1 MDRYN
6 NDGIRGQIE
15 YVDAPADMPT
25 MLAHVDQNIGRILRD
40 SKEQQFLLIKFMKS
54 QREGLLL
61 PERNDWFTVY
71 DRSTTNNTNS
81 WHIHAGVVI
90 FSPEQEEATVPTG
103 ITTQRNYDHT
113 KRLLGYR
120 EIGAD
125 KPQELM
131 ELNERL
137 PAFWTDEVSS
147 SGHVLIIPTGELHAK
162 KTVPENHAAA
172 PGMLHRLW
180 LNNI

>member
-1 MDRYN
+1 MYQYN

-25 MLAHVDQNIGRILRD
+25 MLAHIDQNIGRILRD
-40 SKEQQFLLIKFMKS
+40 SKERQFLLIKFMKS

-61 PERNDWFTVY
+61 PERNDWFTVF
-71 DRSTTNNTNS
+71 DRKITDATNS

-103 ITTQRNYDHT
+103 VTTQRNYDHT
-113 KRLLGYR
+113 QQLLGYR
-120 EIGAD
+120 KLSAD
-125 KPQELM
+125 KPQQLM
-131 ELNERL
+131 HFNEEV
-137 PAFWTDEVSS
+137 PAFWSDEISQ
-147 SGHVLIIPTGELHAK
+147 SGHVLIIPNGELHAK
-162 KTVPENHAAA
+162 KTVPDNHAEA